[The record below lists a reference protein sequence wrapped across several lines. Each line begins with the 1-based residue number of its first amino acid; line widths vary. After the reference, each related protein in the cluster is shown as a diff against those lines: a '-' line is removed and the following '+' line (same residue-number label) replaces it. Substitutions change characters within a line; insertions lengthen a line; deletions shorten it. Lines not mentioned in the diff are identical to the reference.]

1 VNCFTSD
8 DGEAVMVVTET
19 RTADVVVVGAGPGG
33 SSAAYHLARH
43 GLSVLLLEKTEFPR
57 EKVCGDGLTPRAV
70 RQLIKMGIDTRPEA
84 GWLHNRGLRIVG
96 GGIRME
102 LDWPELASFPGY
114 GLTRTRLDFDQLLAE
129 RARAAGAELLTGHTV
144 SGPVLNQEGRVVGVT
159 AACGGEPR
167 QFHAPLVLAADGVSA
182 RFALALGMAK
192 REDRPIGVAVRRYY
206 HSPARHD
213 DDYLESWLELR
224 SREAGQRGES
234 RSSRE
239 DQKLLPGYG
248 WIFGLGDGRVN
259 VGLGVLNSSA
269 GWGKTNFRRMLT
281 EWLSTTPPD
290 WGMNDEANAAGPI
303 LGAALPMGFNRVPHY
318 TRGVLLVGDSGGM
331 VNPFNGEGIAYA
343 MESGELAAEIA
354 VQALAR
360 PAGPA
365 RERALRAYPLE
376 LRHRYGGYYRLGG
389 WFVKLIGNPQ
399 VMKIGT
405 KHALPHPLLM
415 RFVLKLMANL
425 TDPRGT
431 DAMDRIINGLARAVP
446 AV

>member
-1 VNCFTSD
+1 
-8 DGEAVMVVTET
+8 MVVTET

-70 RQLIKMGIDTRPEA
+70 RQLVRMGIDTRPEA
-84 GWLHNRGLRIVG
+84 GWLHNKGLRIVG

-114 GLTRTRLDFDQLLAE
+114 GLTCTRLDFDQLLAE
-129 RARAAGAELLTGHTV
+129 HARAAGAELLTSHNV
-144 SGPVLNQEGRVVGVT
+144 SGPVLDDTGRVIGVT
-159 AACGGEPR
+159 ATVGGEPKEFR
-167 QFHAPLVLAADGVSA
+167 APLVLAADGVSA

-206 HSPARHD
+206 RSAQRHD

-224 SREAGQRGES
+224 SREGG
-234 RSSRE
+234 
-239 DQKLLPGYG
+239 DKLLPGYG

-259 VGLGVLNSSA
+259 VGLGVLNSSSA
-269 GWGKTNFRRMLT
+269 WGKTNFRRMLT
-281 EWLSTTPPD
+281 DWLSTTPPE
-290 WGMNDEANAAGPI
+290 WEMADEANADGPI

-318 TRGVLLVGDSGGM
+318 SRGVLLVGDSGGM

-354 VQALAR
+354 VQALHR
-360 PAGPA
+360 SPGPA
-365 RERALRAYPLE
+365 RERALRGYPAE
-376 LRHRYGGYYRLGG
+376 LAHRYGGYYRLGG

-399 VMKIGT
+399 VMKLGT
-405 KHALPHPLLM
+405 KHGLPHPLLM

-425 TDPRGT
+425 TDPRGG
-431 DAMDRIINGLARAVP
+431 DAMDRIINGLAKAVP